1 MTIKNLLFDL
11 GGVLYQIDYSKVSNA
26 LNQLNPN
33 LLFSQLQQH
42 PIFDQFEI
50 GAITPQEFRTKLNQL
65 LQKQLSES
73 EIDTI
78 WNSMLI
84 GLFPDRLELIEVLSA
99 RYPIALLSNA
109 NAIHYDYILPECEP
123 IFKHFY
129 KIFFSFEIGKRKP
142 HPETFQWVLQQ
153 LQWKPEETLFIEDSP
168 QHIHGAKQVG
178 IQTLFL
184 QDPHTLN
191 QQLQQLLAF

>member
-11 GGVLYQIDYSKVSNA
+11 GGVLYQIDYSKVGNA
-26 LNQLNPN
+26 LNKLNPN
-33 LLFSQLQQH
+33 LVFSQLQQH

-50 GAITPQEFRTKLNQL
+50 GAISPQEFRSELNQL
-65 LQKQLSES
+65 LQKQLPDN
-73 EIDTI
+73 EIDAI

-84 GLFPDRLELIEVLSA
+84 GLFPDRLELIHELSK

-123 IFKHFY
+123 LFKHFQ

-142 HPETFQWVLQQ
+142 HPETFEWVLHQ

-168 QHIHGAKQVG
+168 QHIHGAKLSG

-184 QDPHTLN
+184 QEPHSLK
-191 QQLQQLLAF
+191 QQLHQLKVL